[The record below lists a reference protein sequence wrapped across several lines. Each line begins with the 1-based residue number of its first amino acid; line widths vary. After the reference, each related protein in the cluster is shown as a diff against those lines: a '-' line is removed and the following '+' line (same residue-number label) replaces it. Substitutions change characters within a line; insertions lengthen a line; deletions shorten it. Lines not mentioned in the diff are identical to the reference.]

1 MEEFAGRVNL
11 PNFCDKKVDYL
22 VKNKRLLVL
31 HSILTYL
38 YWKEFYEVFK
48 MILELGE

>member
-1 MEEFAGRVNL
+1 VEEFAGRVNL

-31 HSILTYL
+31 HLILTYL